1 MKKLLAA
8 ALMLVLASPAFAAI
22 QDVKVSGSITSYFV
36 GRDDFDFDV
45 PGQTN
50 KFSQDFFYTST
61 HVLISSD
68 LSDNVSAQVG
78 IANEV
83 AWGDL
88 NNADSASGGTSETTT
103 GQDQN
108 VDLELANLT
117 LKSFLYSPLTLTIGR
132 QSLSYG
138 NDFIIGAGGNASV
151 GTMANVAND
160 LSRTQNY
167 DGVRA
172 VLDYK
177 PLTVDLVYVKTNS
190 NNLTGG
196 ETLASGT
203 SKDDDDLY
211 GAVANYQLN
220 DPMSTVVEGSFWS
233 QISNGNR
240 SGGTAGAN
248 GDKANEVFVPDL
260 RVSTNPIKDLTL
272 GLEGATQFGHIY
284 NASISNPP
292 NDQNAKLSRVWGLQG
307 KASYNLPILE
317 KYKPVIAETVSYYSG
332 DNLKSKDKNNAWQP
346 LYNDQDLGTRIWR
359 SLFAPTNLE
368 TSELSLQA
376 NPLED
381 VTTQLV
387 WTDLFLADGL
397 GSGSA
402 SYGSIYTANG
412 GLLPDGDVPTTNLQI
427 KDKRN
432 LGNEL
437 DGIITYQYTE
447 DVTFGLN
454 LGVFAPGSLFTSKNN
469 GDATEAIA
477 SVGVNF

>member
-8 ALMLVLASPAFAAI
+8 LLFVALATPAFAAI

-45 PGQTN
+45 PGQNN

-78 IANEV
+78 FANEV

-88 NNADSASGGTSETTT
+88 NYADSPSGGGSTAT

-117 LKSFLYSPLTLTIGR
+117 LKSFLYSPLTVTIGR

-138 NDFIIGAGGNASV
+138 NDFIIGAGGNTSV
-151 GTMANVAND
+151 GTMANIAND

-177 PLTVDLVYVKTNS
+177 PLTIDMVYVKANS
-190 NNLTGG
+190 NSLTGG
-196 ETLASGT
+196 VTATSGT
-203 SKDDDDLY
+203 SKDDNDLF
-211 GAVANYQLN
+211 GGVANYQLGDAMN
-220 DPMSTVVEGSFWS
+220 TVIEGSFWS
-233 QISNGNR
+233 QINNGNR
-240 SGGTAGAN
+240 SGNTTGAN
-248 GDKANEVFVPDL
+248 GDKPNELYVPDL

-272 GLEGATQFGHIY
+272 GVEGAAQFGHIY
-284 NASISNPP
+284 NSAAPT
-292 NDQNAKLSRVWGLQG
+292 DQNEKLSKVWAFQG
-307 KASYNLPILE
+307 KANYNLPILE
-317 KYKPVIAETVSYYSG
+317 KYKPAISETVSYYSG
-332 DNLKSKDKNNAWQP
+332 DNAKSSDKYNAWQP
-346 LYNDQDLGTRIWR
+346 MYNDQDLGTRIWR
-359 SLFAPTNLE
+359 SLFAPSNLE
-368 TSELSLQA
+368 ISELSLQA

-387 WTDLFLADGL
+387 WTDLFLANTF
-397 GSGSA
+397 GSGSVA
-402 SYGSIYTANG
+402 YSSIYTANG
-412 GLLPDGDVPTTNLQI
+412 GLLPDGEVPSTTLKV
-427 KDKRN
+427 KDKHN
-432 LGNEL
+432 LGNEV

-454 LGVFAPGSLFTSKNN
+454 LGLFAPGGLFSSKNN